1 MKLEYNLVI
10 IGGGPAGLATALEA
24 EKNGVENILLLERDK
39 YLGGILFQCIHNGFG
54 LQYFKEELTGP
65 EYATRFIDQ
74 LNHNSHSKINVK
86 TETMVIKI
94 DSDSNKRIIA
104 LNRYEGLLS
113 IETQAIVLA
122 MGCRERTREAI
133 NIPGSRPAGIFTA
146 GTAQRYINIEGYMP
160 GREVVILGSGDIG
173 MIMARRMTLEGV
185 RVKAVLEIMPF
196 STGLIRNKVQCLDDF
211 NIPLKFKHTIT
222 RIEGEKR
229 VEGVVIAQ
237 VDENLKTV
245 PETEEDIKC
254 DTILLSV
261 GLIPEN
267 ELTKEVEIKLD
278 PITGGPIVNE
288 NRETEIEGI
297 FACGNVLHVHD
308 LADYV
313 SEEGEIVGRA
323 VAEYLK
329 GERKYRPQSI
339 KIVPGDNITY
349 VVPQH
354 IDFLVPG
361 RKKIKLFMRG
371 RKPEE
376 RVRINLINDK
386 GRILGS
392 YKRRIVTPGEME
404 SVYLPEVLLEDSK
417 LKNLTVSVGKEDKE
431 QR

>member
-1 MKLEYNLVI
+1 
-10 IGGGPAGLATALEA
+10 
-24 EKNGVENILLLERDK
+24 
-39 YLGGILFQCIHNGFG
+39 
-54 LQYFKEELTGP
+54 
-65 EYATRFIDQ
+65 
-74 LNHNSHSKINVK
+74 
-86 TETMVIKI
+86 MVIKI

-229 VEGVVIAQ
+229 VEGIVIAQ

-267 ELTKEVEIKLD
+267 ELTKEVGIKLD

-308 LADYV
+308 LADCV

-386 GRILGS
+386 GRVLG
-392 YKRRIVTPGEME
+392 
-404 SVYLPEVLLEDSK
+404 
-417 LKNLTVSVGKEDKE
+417 
-431 QR
+431 